1 MQDRQ
6 PTPPLFTQVEIS
18 AGTLSSAPVQ
28 DRTENEQ
35 TRLLRDLVAAQD
47 RQNELLEELVS
58 QVGTAVNQFGA
69 AQRQRT
75 QELTQWKD
83 ANPSL
88 ARDCRSAAEALCRVQ
103 TEFLNVLTA
112 EVNENSEA
120 LADGEFMLTEFVDRF
135 GPRLAHL
142 NGVLQVL
149 AQLGSAGAQQ
159 PGQTGS

>member
-18 AGTLSSAPVQ
+18 AGTLSSSPVH
-28 DRTENEQ
+28 DRSEGEQ
-35 TRLLRDLVAAQD
+35 VRLLRELVTAQD
-47 RQNELLEELVS
+47 RQNEILEELVS
-58 QVGTAVNQFGA
+58 QVGAAVSQFGA
-69 AQRQRT
+69 AQRQRN

-83 ANPSL
+83 ANPTL
-88 ARDCRSAAEALCRVQ
+88 ARDCRTAAESLCRVQ
-103 TEFLNVLTA
+103 TEFLNILTS
-112 EVNENSEA
+112 EVNANAEA

-159 PGQTGS
+159 PGQAGS